1 MPNVMGVLRAEIR
14 RLARK
19 ETKQE
24 LGDLKKQLTM
34 LRRRLAEWNRRMQS
48 VEARARKLMKNGVA
62 PRGRMAADEGEDEK
76 QIRFSPVWVRRHRKK
91 LKMSRQLYARL
102 VGVSAQTI
110 MGWEAGRTRP
120 RRGAL
125 QSWRAIRGKGLRE
138 LRAML
143 GGGEGVGARAGRSA
157 NGRRRRARK
166 TVRKAGRR
174 LRARARSRVRRV
186 ARTVRRA
193 RTARAVSA
201 SRVSRA
207 ARGRRTRAAKRK

>member
-24 LGDLKKQLTM
+24 LGELKKQLKV

-48 VEARARKLMKNGVA
+48 IETRARQIMKNSSRGVA
-62 PRGRMAADEGEDEK
+62 RGASLEDEDEGDGR
-76 QIRFSPVWVRRHRKK
+76 QVRFSPVWVRSHRKK

-120 RRGAL
+120 RRAAL
-125 QSWRAIRGKGLRE
+125 RSWRAIRGKGLRE

-143 GGGEGVGARAGRSA
+143 GGGGEAAGPGRGGR
-157 NGRRRRARK
+157 GRRRATRK
-166 TVRKAGRR
+166 AVRKVRR
-174 LRARARSRVRRV
+174 VRTRVRRRVRRV
-186 ARTVRRA
+186 ARTVRRV
-193 RTARAVSA
+193 ARAP
-201 SRVSRA
+201 RA
-207 ARGRRTRAAKRK
+207 RKGRPAKRK

>member
-24 LGDLKKQLTM
+24 LGDLKKQLTV

-48 VEARARKLMKNGVA
+48 VEARARKIMKNGAA
-62 PRGRMAADEGEDEK
+62 PRGRATHDDGDDEK
-76 QIRFSPVWVRRHRKK
+76 QVRFSPAWVRTHRKK

-125 QSWRAIRGKGLRE
+125 RNWRAIRGKGLRE

-143 GGGEGVGARAGRSA
+143 GGGEGTGARAGRSA
-157 NGRRRRARK
+157 SGRRRRARK
-166 TVRKAGRR
+166 AVRKAGRR

-186 ARTVRRA
+186 ARTVRRG
-193 RTARAVSA
+193 RAVRAVRA
-201 SRVSRA
+201 SRPTRK
-207 ARGRRTRAAKRK
+207 ARGRRARAAKRK